1 MARKA
6 IIDAYYTFIPGTNTI
21 RIPRV
26 IQREQLVLITNVTT
40 NQVIYNFSDASLRA
54 TSHSVTVDELGNSVT
69 TVVLSYNT
77 AAMASTDKLQIII
90 DEPDESFKPAEL
102 HTDPVNKFRVS
113 QPQALIDTDF
123 EYSTQTTKWENLGLT
138 NNRPFASYNTNTPIT
153 ITGINAT
160 NGSRTITVLTGSPP
174 AAGTSVY
181 IIDTT
186 FSGADGLYI
195 IDSVSAGVS
204 FSYTARSAFTGTS
217 GSIFV
222 SGVTAAYSGSIFSNA
237 AITLSGFN
245 YSGNLVQVVTSVPHG
260 LAIGNEIGVTGTTA
274 STNPPNGSWV
284 VSQVSNTRAAS
295 FYVTSVPTGTISSGS
310 IFVRPQGQFLHR
322 SYDGGVQFSA
332 FTSSHNEQVIR
343 QTRRYFRYQSGKGIQ
358 MSTGTIVKPNLSVD
372 NLTSSGSTVTVFTKF
387 PQMIQ
392 PGVIIQV
399 SGCADPAY
407 NGTFTV
413 AQSLDRYRFT
423 YTALSTPASA
433 TAGGYPQ
440 LSVTSWTG
448 ASVRLGMF
456 DSQNGLF
463 FEFDG
468 QQLYAVR
475 RSSTYQIGGLGN
487 VAVGGSVITGTT
499 INGTTTVFSK
509 QLAPNDFI
517 NLKGSTYRVT
527 DIVSD
532 TVMYITPPY
541 RGLINANNAVITKT
555 IETRIP
561 QSQWNVDRC
570 DTTGPSGFSLDLSKM
585 QMFYMDYSWYGA
597 GFIRWGFRGPTGD
610 IIYAHKLINNN
621 VNYEAFMRSGNLPA
635 RYEINTFAKNAILAQ
650 NLGSTDNTVFVSD
663 YNEFPS
669 AGTLWIH
676 NETQSEFIQY
686 TGKGAAASLTFAL
699 TAGSPVIT
707 GVSTAGVALGQFVSG
722 NGIAAGSTVQSIVTN
737 TSVTLSLP
745 ALFTDYAETVVFA
758 PTFTGLTRGAP
769 GVTQTVTQTANSAI
783 VTTSNTVNVRVG
795 QYVVGTGIPTDT
807 FVSSYVANSS
817 ITLSEAATS
826 TATQAMIFAQ
836 MGTAGPQAFAYS
848 ATAPIAVEAHSPNF
862 SPQISHWGTSIIMDG
877 RYDDDKSFV
886 FTQGM
891 TSTLAFTAAGGGRTA
906 ALMSFRVA
914 PSVSNGLAGGT
925 LGTRE
930 IVNRMQM
937 VLRQLDL
944 FSSGQFLVTLVL
956 NGAPNI
962 ATPSWTN
969 VGGSS
974 LAQYINHTGNTTVS
988 GGETIY
994 GFYLDT
1000 AGGANFTT
1008 TQQELNLVR
1017 DLGSSILGGG
1027 QSAANTAFY
1036 PDGPDVVTIVAQN
1049 IGTATASCAARL
1061 SWTEAQA

>member
-6 IIDAYYTFIPGTNTI
+6 IIDAYYTFTPSTNTI
-21 RIPRV
+21 KIPRV
-26 IQREQLVLITNVTT
+26 IQRERLVLITNVTT

-54 TSHSVTVDELGNSVT
+54 TSHTVTVDEVGNSVT

-90 DEPDESFKPAEL
+90 DEPDESFKPSEL
-102 HTDPVNKFRVS
+102 YTDPVNKFRVS

-123 EYSTQTTKWENLGLT
+123 EYSTQATKWESLGLI
-138 NNRPFASYNTNTPIT
+138 NNRPFAYYNTNTPIT
-153 ITGINAT
+153 ITGVNAT
-160 NGSRTITVLTGSPP
+160 NGSRTITVLTASPP
-174 AAGTSVY
+174 AAGTAVY
-181 IIDTT
+181 IQDTL

-195 IDSVSAGVS
+195 IDSISAGVS
-204 FSYTARSAFTGTS
+204 FSYTARIAYSGPT

-222 SGVTAAYSGSIFSNA
+222 SGVTTAYSGAIFSNA

-245 YSGNLVQVVTSVPHG
+245 YSGNLVQAVTSIPHG
-260 LAIGNEIGVTGTTA
+260 LAVGNEVAVTGTSA
-274 STNPPNGSWV
+274 STNPPNGSWI
-284 VSQVSNTRAAS
+284 VSQVANTRAAS
-295 FYVTSVPTGTISSGS
+295 FYVTNIPTGTITGGS
-310 IFVRPQGQFLHR
+310 IYARPQGQFLHR
-322 SYDGGVQFSA
+322 SYDGGVQFST
-332 FTSSHNEQVIR
+332 FTNSHNEQIIR

-358 MSTGTIVKPNLSVD
+358 MSTGTILKPSLSID

-387 PQMIQ
+387 PQMLT
-392 PGVIIQV
+392 PGLSIKVT
-399 SGCADPAY
+399 GCADPAY
-407 NGTFTV
+407 NGSFTI
-413 AQSLDRYRFT
+413 AQVIDRYRFT
-423 YTALSTPASA
+423 YSAASTPVSS
-433 TAGGYPQ
+433 TAGGLPQ
-440 LSVTSWTG
+440 ISIVSWTG
-448 ASVRLGMF
+448 ASVKLGMF
-456 DSQNGLF
+456 DHQNGIF

-487 VAVGGSVITGTT
+487 VAVGGSVVTGAT
-499 INGTTTVFSK
+499 INGTTTLFSK

-517 NLKGSTYRVT
+517 NIKGSTYRVT

-532 TVMYITPPY
+532 TVMYITPNY
-541 RGLINANNAVITKT
+541 RGLVSANNAVITKT
-555 IETRIP
+555 IETRVP
-561 QSQWNVDRC
+561 QSQWNIDRC
-570 DTTGPSGFSLDLSKM
+570 DYTGPSGFSLDLTKM
-585 QMFYMDYSWYGA
+585 QMFYLDYSWYGA

-610 IIYAHKLINNN
+610 IIYCHKLINNN
-621 VNYEAFMRSGNLPA
+621 VNYEAYMRSGNLPA
-635 RYEINTFAKNAILAQ
+635 RYEVNTFAKNAILTQ
-650 NLGSTDNTVFVSD
+650 NLGSTDNTVYVSD

-676 NETQSEFIQY
+676 NETQSEFVQY
-686 TGKGAAASLTFAL
+686 TGKGATASLSFNL
-699 TAGSPVIT
+699 TSGSATIT
-707 GVSTAGVALGQFVSG
+707 GASTAGVSVGQYVSG
-722 NGIAAGSTVQSIVTN
+722 NGIAAGTTVQSVVTN
-737 TSVTLSLP
+737 TSVTLSIP
-745 ALFTDYAETVVFA
+745 ATFTSTQTLAFA
-758 PTFTGLTRGAP
+758 PSFTGLTRGAP

-817 ITLSEAATS
+817 ITLTEAATS
-826 TATQAMIFAQ
+826 STTQAMIFAQ
-836 MGTAGPQAFAYS
+836 MGTSGPQAFAAS
-848 ATAPIAVEAHSPNF
+848 STAPVAVELHSPSF
-862 SPQISHWGTSIIMDG
+862 SPTISHWGSSIIMDG

-891 TSTLAFTAAGGGRTA
+891 TSTLAFTAAGGGKTA
-906 ALMSFRVA
+906 ALMSFRIA
-914 PSVSNGLAGGT
+914 PSVSNGLAGTT

-956 NGAPNI
+956 NGTPNI
-962 ATPSWTN
+962 ATPAWTN

-974 LAQYINHTGNTTVS
+974 LAQYVNHTGNTTVS

-1000 AGGANFTT
+1000 AGGANYTT
-1008 TQQELNLVR
+1008 TQQELSLVR

-1027 QSAANTAFY
+1027 QSAINTAFY

-1049 IGTATASCAARL
+1049 IGTTVASCAARL